1 MSDTEFVHQKMDI
14 QEDMTESHNQL
25 IQLCLEEEMR
35 MAKKRGELEV
45 VRDEL
50 MADRESEE
58 SMLFGTGE

>member
-14 QEDMTESHNQL
+14 LEDMIESHNQL

-50 MADRESEE
+50 MAERESEE

>member
-14 QEDMTESHNQL
+14 LEDMIESHNQL

-35 MAKKRGELEV
+35 MAKKRDELEV

-50 MADRESEE
+50 MAERETEE
-58 SMLFGTGE
+58 RVMFASGE